1 MHRLAWVAKG
11 LLGFVLAVM
20 AFDIIMMCYSYSVV
34 SSAMDDT
41 LDTISSMVAEENCLD
56 TIDGTATNSNS
67 KYYSALKVMVQNA
80 PIWLVYNDKG
90 MSDDKDEKGRWMPV
104 APTNTQIDVLRDDP
118 DAAIVNID
126 TNCLKL
132 NDSAVSS
139 EGAGEC
145 FSYESCPQRGT
156 PIKVSLTGYWTIRI
170 LPSFG
175 NGSGWDG
182 AIKVPITRSVTV
194 IGTKFYKGK

>member
-1 MHRLAWVAKG
+1 MHRLTWVAKG

-20 AFDIIMMCYSYSVV
+20 VFDIIMMCYSYSVV

-56 TIDGTATNSNS
+56 TINGTATNTDS
-67 KYYSALKVMVQNA
+67 KYYAALTVMVQNA
-80 PIWLVYNDKG
+80 PIWLVYNNKG
-90 MSDDKDEKGRWMPV
+90 MSNDKDENGRWIPV
-104 APTNTQIDVLRDDP
+104 APTNTQIDILQNQP
-118 DAAIVNID
+118 DAAIKNID
-126 TNCLKL
+126 TACLQL
-132 NDSAVSS
+132 NDEEVSE
-139 EGAGEC
+139 EGKC
-145 FSYESCPQRGT
+145 FLYETCPQRGT
-156 PIKVSLTGYWTIRI
+156 PIKVSLTGYWTIRV